1 MKCSFD
7 ISNFLEE
14 ISSLSHSMFSP
25 LFLCT
30 DHWGRLSYISPCYS
44 LELCIQVGISFL
56 FSFAFCKW
64 RMASSP
70 TSFPGTAQWHSRLTE
85 GIYGQGRPFL
95 VHHSKLTADDGICV
109 LILIIYFIFLF
120 IYGCAWSLFLHPVF
134 LLLRPVGAAL
144 LCTVGASRWG
154 ALSLQ
159 SRGSGGRGFQ

>member
-1 MKCSFD
+1 MG
-7 ISNFLEE
+7 E
-14 ISSLSHSMFSP
+14 IKLPNSSLSHSVVPLCFSASTTEEG
-25 LFLCT
+25 FLV
-30 DHWGRLSYISPCYS
+30 SPCSS
-44 LELCIQVGISFL
+44 LELCIQVGVSFL

-70 TSFPGTAQWHSRLTE
+70 TSSPGTAQWHSRLTE

-144 LCTVGASRWG
+144 LCTVGASR
-154 ALSLQ
+154 
-159 SRGSGGRGFQ
+159 